1 MSDFFR
7 AFNRMI
13 GQKQRA
19 TMAYR
24 PQANGTA
31 ERMVQTLTRS
41 IKMYVADVDQKD
53 WDNYAERL
61 TFSLNTAQDRVRKET
76 PFYLVHG
83 WDAKTTLE
91 ATAPLISVK
100 RRECGPRRWRY
111 GVQRQ
116 YRRAREE
123 VNMRLRETMDS
134 RAQAHNEDV
143 SPSNIVAGSQVWL
156 YLDRVKEGYAR
167 KLAHLWHGPFR
178 VLELVGDHAARLD
191 LCGSDYRIYPLV
203 HISKLKLVREYPD
216 RPDTNLVVDK
226 VDRVDFDESLLPEDS
241 WATELE
247 NDEFEVEKVLD
258 MRIGRKTRYGRTQRE
273 FLVQWK
279 GYPDPSWVDEV
290 DLNCGGLLRDYERR
304 QTTRNRFEVMQSHEE

>member
-1 MSDFFR
+1 M
-7 AFNRMI
+7 
-13 GQKQRA
+13 
-19 TMAYR
+19 
-24 PQANGTA
+24 
-31 ERMVQTLTRS
+31 L
-41 IKMYVADVDQKD
+41 
-53 WDNYAERL
+53 
-61 TFSLNTAQDRVRKET
+61 
-76 PFYLVHG
+76 
-83 WDAKTTLE
+83 
-91 ATAPLISVK
+91 
-100 RRECGPRRWRY
+100 
-111 GVQRQ
+111 
-116 YRRAREE
+116 
-123 VNMRLRETMDS
+123 LRETMDS

-143 SPSNIVAGSQVWL
+143 SPSNIVAESQVWL

-191 LCGSDYRIYPLV
+191 LSGSDYRIYPLV

-216 RPDTNLVVDK
+216 RPDTNLVVDE

-258 MRIGRKTRYGRTQRE
+258 MRIGRKTRYARIQRE